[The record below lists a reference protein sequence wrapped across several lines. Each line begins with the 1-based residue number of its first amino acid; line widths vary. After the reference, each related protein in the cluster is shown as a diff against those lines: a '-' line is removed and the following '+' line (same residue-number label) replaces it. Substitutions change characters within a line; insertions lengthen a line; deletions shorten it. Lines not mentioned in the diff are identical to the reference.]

1 MKYLLLTII
10 SVIIGMGA
18 DLNAQTITQEGYVR
32 TVGRPDNKKG
42 VRLPKVI
49 IRVKGMHN
57 AVITDAN
64 GHFSIPFNNAKEGID
79 GYYITDVRLRGYEI
93 NEKEIIGRKFVVT
106 SAVPH
111 EIVMVSLAEKGRI
124 EEKVR
129 HNIELRYQEKLQQLE
144 RDKEK
149 LGAEYDAK
157 IAQLESQY
165 ENRERMID
173 DMVNRYAYTDYAKLD
188 TVSAQINMFIENGEL
203 ERADSVIQAMN
214 IVKLEQDYHQLDKEI
229 KKDRKTL
236 EDRVS
241 VKKKMDDRLRKE
253 DTIPAL

>member
-10 SVIIGMGA
+10 SIIIGLGA
-18 DLNAQTITQEGYVR
+18 DLNAQTITQEGFVR

-57 AVITDAN
+57 AVITDAH
-64 GHFSIPFNNAKEGID
+64 GRFSIPFNNAKEGVD
-79 GYYITDVRLRGYEI
+79 GYYISDVRLQGYEI
-93 NEKEIIGRKFVVT
+93 NEKEIIGRKFVIS

-111 EIVMVSLAEKGRI
+111 EIVMVSLREKAKI

-129 HNIELRYQEKLQQLE
+129 RNVELRYQEKLQQLE
-144 RDKEK
+144 ADKEK
-149 LGAEYDAK
+149 LGEKYTTQ
-157 IAQLESQY
+157 IAQLEAQY
-165 ENRERMID
+165 EKRERMID

-188 TVSAQINMFIENGEL
+188 TLGAKINQFIENGEL
-203 ERADSVIQAMN
+203 ERADSIIQAMN
-214 IVKLEQDYHQLDKEI
+214 IIKLEQDYHQLDQEI
-229 KKDRKTL
+229 KKDKKTL
-236 EDRVS
+236 EDRIS
-241 VKKKMDDRLRKE
+241 VKNKIDDRLRKE